1 MSVPFEITDPKSA
14 PTYGDSAISR
24 WCKKA
29 LFEARDEVFV
39 RLTIK
44 MTITMIVM
52 MTALFFALRVHDPR
66 VPELAKLGV
75 VAVYLAIWGYLVPP
89 VILMLHNTMHR
100 PFMKSPKWLG
110 KAHPYAMSFF
120 FGIPTGYREH
130 HMGMHHA
137 EDNMQKDLSS
147 TLSYQRDSFLH
158 FLVYFFRFFFLGI
171 FEVSAYLVR
180 VKRFTHA
187 KRLVGGEIAH
197 IAVIAL
203 VMTLVD
209 FRFGLVAFLLPAI
222 TIRFMMMVGNWGQ
235 HAFINTEHKNDGLS
249 NSITCINS
257 TYNER
262 CFNDGYHIGHH
273 LRANRHWTEMPA
285 DFENSIEKYVKD
297 GAIVFTGVDFF
308 LVSVLL
314 WTGQWKTL
322 ARRFIR
328 LDGKERSD
336 EDVIAM
342 LKSRVQPVREWKAE
356 SIEPSNARAA

>member
-1 MSVPFEITDPKSA
+1 MALPFEIRDPTAA
-14 PTYGDSAISR
+14 PTYGDSALSR
-24 WCKKA
+24 WCKGA
-29 LFEARDEVFV
+29 LFEARDEIFV

-44 MTITMIVM
+44 MIATLVALMA
-52 MTALFFALRVHDPR
+52 ALFFALRVRDPR
-66 VPELAKLGV
+66 VPELLKLGV
-75 VAVYLAIWGYLVPP
+75 AAVYLAIWGYLVPP

-100 PFMKSPKWLG
+100 PFIKAPKLLG
-110 KAHPYAMSFF
+110 RAHPYMMSFF

-147 TLSYQRDSFLH
+147 TMGYRRDSFLH

-171 FEVSAYLVR
+171 FEVSAYLKRVR
-180 VKRFTHA
+180 RFTMA
-187 KRLVGGEIAH
+187 KRLVFGEIAH

-209 FRFGLVAFLLPAI
+209 FRFGLVAFLLPAVV
-222 TIRFMMMVGNWGQ
+222 IRFMMMVGNWGQ
-235 HAFINTEHKNDGLS
+235 HAFINTDYKNDGLS
-249 NSITCINS
+249 NSITCINA

-273 LRANRHWTEMPA
+273 LRANRHWTELPGELESNVA
-285 DFENSIEKYVKD
+285 AYIKEGALVFE
-297 GAIVFTGVDFF
+297 GVDFF
-308 LVSVLL
+308 MVSVLL

-322 ARRFIR
+322 ARRFVR
-328 LDGKERSD
+328 LDGNERSD

-342 LKSRVQPVREWKAE
+342 LKSRVHPVREWKAE
-356 SIEPSNARAA
+356 SIEASSA